1 MRIELPSV
9 SWDATV
15 QRAEDDAHTLT
26 VAGQQAEDWLPGS
39 GAEADPTATVRAE
52 VARSEPAPLTITF

>member
-26 VAGQQAEDWLPGS
+26 VTSPQASDWLPG
-39 GAEADPTATVRAE
+39 GAEHEAAETVRAG
-52 VARSEPAPLTITF
+52 VARGEAIPLTITF

>member
-26 VAGQQAEDWLPGS
+26 LGAQPANDWLPGDVM
-39 GAEADPTATVRAE
+39 ADPAGTVRTGIAPAE
-52 VARSEPAPLTITF
+52 PTPLTITF